1 MRAFSF
7 ATALTLAI
15 AFLSAPSQ
23 AGRMIPRSERNQIDA
38 IHPGKR
44 QAQTPQVRGMVDP
57 PKPSD
62 IQLAPNS
69 AKRPPESVLRVIR
82 QHIGGFRYSYE
93 KRLRE
98 NASLQGKLVLRFT
111 ISAEGDVVSISQV
124 SSTLKDA
131 ALEQEVL
138 DKAHRMKFDATEKGS
153 TTVRYSMTFKR
164 P

>member
-1 MRAFSF
+1 MRMLSL
-7 ATALTLAI
+7 ATTLTLAI
-15 AFLSAPSQ
+15 AFLAIPAL
-23 AGRMIPRSERNQIDA
+23 AGRIEPRPD
-38 IHPGKR
+38 PKR
-44 QAQTPQVRGMVDP
+44 QSPVPPVRGMVDP

-62 IQLAPNS
+62 ILLAPNS
-69 AKRPPESVLRVIR
+69 AKRPPEIVLRVIR

-98 NASLQGKLVLRFT
+98 NAGIQGNLVLRFT
-111 ISAEGDVVSISQV
+111 ISAEGDITSISQV
-124 SSTLKDA
+124 SSTLKNA
-131 ALEQEVL
+131 ALEQDIL